1 MDDKYIRRT
10 KSPCVRDCP
19 DRSATCKL
27 SCEKL
32 KAYEKAYRAEREE
45 IVRQSRVSS
54 ALTSYKINEIIKY
67 KRKKR

>member
-1 MDDKYIRRT
+1 MEDKYIKRA

-32 KAYEKAYRAEREE
+32 KAYEKVYRAEREE
-45 IVRQSRVSS
+45 IVRRSRVSS
-54 ALTSYKINEIIKY
+54 ALTAYRIDTIFKY